1 MVSSEC
7 LLWYCDLFTTETE
20 ELSFFHQLGR
30 WPHFTLFLMLVW
42 WHKSRYKINYSY
54 FFRGDW
60 RGVLQ
65 WCNVRAHKIII
76 SACTIDF
83 RPTLTYESTSADLQQ
98 QHLTSFCAVCGILF
112 YYKRENTVVSSG
124 VRDVMLVTYICSSS
138 AECLYATFCDQTWYC
153 GAPPWARMSCKKKRG
168 FYLQGQGHSTGLF
181 ECRSSPDQVS
191 VTHLSPPLQITLK
204 GEKKKK
210 KKNIRKRKGKSQTGH
225 WADCSCIF
233 GVFCNTRDT
242 DLRHNIM
249 HS

>member
-98 QHLTSFCAVCGILF
+98 QHLTSFCAVCGLIL
-112 YYKRENTVVSSG
+112 
-124 VRDVMLVTYICSSS
+124 
-138 AECLYATFCDQTWYC
+138 
-153 GAPPWARMSCKKKRG
+153 
-168 FYLQGQGHSTGLF
+168 LQKGKHCGLF
-181 ECRSSPDQVS
+181 RGEGCNACDIYLFQLGGVFVCNLLWPNLVLWCTTMGQNVMQKKEDSIFKVKVTAQVYLN
-191 VTHLSPPLQITLK
+191 VDPVQTKLMQRIPPPFQITLK

-210 KKNIRKRKGKSQTGH
+210 KKI
-225 WADCSCIF
+225 
-233 GVFCNTRDT
+233 
-242 DLRHNIM
+242 
-249 HS
+249 